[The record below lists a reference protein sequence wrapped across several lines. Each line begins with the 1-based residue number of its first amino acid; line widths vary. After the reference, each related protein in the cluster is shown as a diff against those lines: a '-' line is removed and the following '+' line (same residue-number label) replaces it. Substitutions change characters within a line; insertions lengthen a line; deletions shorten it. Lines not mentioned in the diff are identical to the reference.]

1 MKKKITDLV
10 ARTRSE
16 SSKAVNFIGDLNGDG
31 KVDKAD
37 WEIARGRA
45 KDVADEAGRLGKSV
59 MKSEMTRHVTDEAA
73 RLGRAVMRSD
83 MTRDVATGAAIGAAV
98 AIPVPIVGPGAGAV
112 VGAGIGLYKNLTKSG
127 DRSAS
132 AGGSAQVHDPIDDL
146 ARLDDLRQRGI
157 LTDDEFQ
164 AQKRKLL
171 RQS

>member
-1 MKKKITDLV
+1 MKKQITDLV
-10 ARTRSE
+10 AKASSG
-16 SSKAVNFIGDLNGDG
+16 SSKAMTVIGDLNGDG

-37 WEIARGRA
+37 WEIARRRA
-45 KDVADEAGRLGKSV
+45 KDVAGDMA
-59 MKSEMTRHVTDEAA
+59 DEAA
-73 RLGRAVMRSD
+73 RLGKAVMRSD

-98 AIPVPIVGPGAGAV
+98 AIPVPIVGPAAGAV

-127 DRSAS
+127 DRHAS
-132 AGGSAQVHDPIDDL
+132 AGGSTLVHDPIADL